1 MDGQS
6 RMGGSYLKIV
16 TGINLE
22 NTAGEYK
29 RWSEIGRRGEE
40 EERARESQSE
50 SESDSYGSHLG
61 TD

>member
-1 MDGQS
+1 
-6 RMGGSYLKIV
+6 MGGSYLKIV

-22 NTAGEYK
+22 NRAGEYK

>member
-29 RWSEIGRRGEE
+29 RWSEIGRKKKRRRRREL
-40 EERARESQSE
+40 ERVKARAKATAVA
-50 SESDSYGSHLG
+50 HI
-61 TD
+61 

>member
-1 MDGQS
+1 
-6 RMGGSYLKIV
+6 MGGSYLKIV

-29 RWSEIGRRGEE
+29 RWSEIGRKKKEE

-50 SESDSYGSHLG
+50 SESDSCGSHLG

>member
-29 RWSEIGRRGEE
+29 RWSEIGREKKEE
-40 EERARESQSE
+40 EERARATATAMARP
-50 SESDSYGSHLG
+50 YGRIRLR
-61 TD
+61 